1 MMNTFKQAIS
11 TGRTQIGLWQALAN
25 PYTAEICAGAG
36 FDWMLLDGE
45 HAPNHIPLLLQQLQ
59 AIAAYPVEPVIRI
72 PVADAVVV
80 KQVLDIG
87 ARSLLVPMI
96 NSVEAADQMVR
107 ASRYPPQGFRG
118 IGSAIA
124 RASRWNRIDGYLQKA
139 SEGICLLLQVETEEG
154 LENLEAIAR
163 VDGVDGIFLGPSDLS
178 ASLGYIG
185 NPTHPVVLAA
195 IKKAISQII
204 GSGKAAGILMA
215 DELLAR
221 DYIEMGATFVAVG
234 TDVTILARGAEQ
246 LAAKFR
252 GKTGSSAGIIY

>member
-1 MMNTFKQAIS
+1 MNTFKQAIS
-11 TGRTQIGLWQALAN
+11 SGNLQLGLWQALAN
-25 PYTAEICAGAG
+25 PYTAEVCAGAG
-36 FDWMLLDGE
+36 FDWLLLDGE
-45 HAPNHIPLLLQQLQ
+45 HAPNHLPLLLQQLQ

-72 PVADAVVV
+72 PVADATMV

-96 NSVEAADQMVR
+96 GSADQADLIVR
-107 ASRYPPQGFRG
+107 ATRYPPHGFRG

-124 RASRWNRIDGYLQKA
+124 RASRWNRIDGYLHNA
-139 SEGICLLLQVETEEG
+139 SNDICLLLQVETEEG
-154 LENLEAIAR
+154 LNNLEAIAG

-178 ASLGYIG
+178 ASLGYLG
-185 NPTHPVVLAA
+185 NPMHPVVLGAME
-195 IKKAISQII
+195 KAIGQII

-215 DELLAR
+215 DEKLAR
-221 DYIEMGATFVAVG
+221 AYIEMGATFVAVG

-252 GKTGSSAGIIY
+252 GNIGGKTDSIY